1 MVDIQG
7 EINLRTCLRAGM
19 ITILEKDTFALIV
32 QKNLK
37 TLKVSFLE
45 KAKRS

>member
-1 MVDIQG
+1 MADIQG
-7 EINLRTCLRAGM
+7 EINLKICLRDGT

-37 TLKVSFLE
+37 TLKVSFL